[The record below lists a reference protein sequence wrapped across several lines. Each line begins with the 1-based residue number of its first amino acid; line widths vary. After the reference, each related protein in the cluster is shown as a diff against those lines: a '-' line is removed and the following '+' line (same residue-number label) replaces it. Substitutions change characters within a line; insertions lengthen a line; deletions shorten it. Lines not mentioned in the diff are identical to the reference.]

1 MGKITDRAWEMIAA
15 LCQTP
20 GAYAVLSDDFSTIY
34 EFSEELFSLLG
45 YSVYEDDDDPY
56 EWFSGLFYDCAVE
69 YVEFIEKIM
78 GGEKAGGSFR
88 IRGKN
93 NAEVYVKVSGGMVY
107 PDEECKFAVL
117 NFCDIS
123 EEIQCVKREKDD
135 YDRKYRDLYENAMC
149 GIVRY
154 ERVIGDYRIVEANEM
169 AAVLYNEKDARSLIF
184 DPPHYLTQAVY
195 EDDLDMIVTG
205 FDNLEY
211 LGDTFHF
218 THRMVTVGNVRPK
231 WITGVAAVIAG
242 EDGKNYIQTT
252 FVDAT
257 VQTEL
262 EDRRRDVE
270 KMRVELKTS
279 TDTNRIKNR
288 FIENLSLNI
297 KNPVNSIVGT
307 AAIAKAAPAKL
318 DECIEKILLSSRFII
333 ETLNNV
339 TDFVMIEERRIKF
352 EATRFRIVDFF
363 GNIKDIVTPY
373 CERKNITLSLIYDNI
388 IHPKV
393 IGDSIRISPV
403 FVNILMNAIKNTDKG
418 GKITL
423 KVNEISNPAIDTG
436 TASFTVLISDNGRG
450 LSPLELENIF
460 TPFANSGKSTE
471 TVTDT
476 SGLGL
481 PIAKQI
487 IDLIGGTIRF
497 ESFQDLGTN
506 VYVNFELET
515 DGAQINFLPDHPSSD
530 DLSSEY
536 SFSGKNVL
544 VAEDNDLNREILA
557 ELLEADGAV
566 VHTAENG
573 AIAVEKIEESPINYY
588 DVILMDVNMPVM
600 NGIDATKK
608 IRALFRPDARTV
620 PIIALTANQF
630 TDEIAQGMVNGMDAY
645 EPKPVDFARLKSVLS
660 LISN

>member
-1 MGKITDRAWEMIAA
+1 MGKISDRAWEMIAA

-20 GAYAVLSDDFSTIY
+20 GAYAVLSDDFSEIY
-34 EFSEELFSLLG
+34 EFSEELFTLLG
-45 YSVYEDDDDPY
+45 YSVYDEEDDPY
-56 EWFSGLFYDCAVE
+56 AWFSGLFYESAVE
-69 YVEFIEKIM
+69 YVEFIEKIES
-78 GGEKAGGSFR
+78 GKKATGSFR
-88 IRGKN
+88 IHGKN
-93 NAEVYVKVSGGMVY
+93 KDEIYVKIAGGLVY
-107 PDEECKFAVL
+107 PDDECKFAVL
-117 NFCDIS
+117 TFNDIT
-123 EEIQCVKREKDD
+123 EEIMLVKREKDD

-169 AAVLYNEKDARSLIF
+169 AAVLHQEKEARDLIF
-184 DPPHYLTQAVY
+184 DPPHYLTQGVY
-195 EDDLDMIVTG
+195 ADDLDMVMTG

-211 LGDTFHF
+211 IGDSFHF
-218 THRMVTVGNVRPK
+218 NHRMPPVGKTRPK
-231 WITGVAAVIAG
+231 WITGVAAVIVG
-242 EDGKNYIQTT
+242 EDGKNYIQST

-257 VQTEL
+257 VTTEL

-270 KMRVELKTS
+270 KLRVMLKTAN
-279 TDTNRIKNR
+279 DTNRIKNR

-297 KNPVNSIVGT
+297 KVPVNSIVGT
-307 AAIAKAAPAKL
+307 ATIAKTCPEKL
-318 DECIEKILLSSRFII
+318 AECADKILLSSRFII

-339 TDFVMIEERRIKF
+339 TDLVMIEERRIKF

-363 GNIKDIVTPY
+363 ENVRAIVEPY
-373 CERKNITLSLIYDNI
+373 CERKKITLSLIYDNI
-388 IHPKV
+388 VHAKV

-403 FVNILMNAIKNTDKG
+403 FVNILMSAVKFTDRG
-418 GKITL
+418 GKITI
-423 KVNEISNPAIDTG
+423 KVNEITNPTIESD
-436 TASFTVLISDNGRG
+436 TASFSVLISDNSKG

-460 TPFANSGKSTE
+460 TPFANSGKTNELLS
-471 TVTDT
+471 D
-476 SGLGL
+476 SAGLGL

-487 IDLIGGTIRF
+487 IDLIGGTIRI
-497 ESFQDLGTN
+497 ESFENLGTN

-515 DGAQINFLPDHPSSD
+515 DGAEVHFIDSANND
-530 DLSSEY
+530 DLNSEY
-536 SFSGKNVL
+536 SFNGKNVL

-557 ELLEADGAV
+557 ELLESDGANV
-566 VHTAENG
+566 TMAENG
-573 AIAVEKIEESPINYY
+573 EEAVEKIEESPINYY

-600 NGIDATKK
+600 NGIEATKK